1 MVLTIDG
8 LVARNRRLS
17 LAQLRARPKKVL
29 EAVHQCCGNPL
40 EPQVPTRRIANVRWG
55 GADLA
60 ALLDDLGIDEEARYL
75 WSRGLDHGTFA
86 GVPCDGYTKD
96 LPLHRL
102 REGDV
107 LIAYELNGEPLPPE
121 HGFPA
126 RLVVPGYYGTNN
138 VKWLSRLTLAKT
150 RAGGPFVT
158 RWYNDVVEH
167 PTGHPRCTPVWAIAP
182 DSVIVSPA
190 PDQSFAFGSVIEIWG
205 WAWSD
210 GRYGTRCELGR
221 RGQLGHSP
229 PRPTHRSQLAALH
242 HNLGSHGAWPL

>member
-1 MVLTIDG
+1 
-8 LVARNRRLS
+8 
-17 LAQLRARPKKVL
+17 
-29 EAVHQCCGNPL
+29 VHQCCGNPL

-60 ALLDDLGIDEEARYL
+60 ALLDGLGVDGEARYL

-96 LPLHRL
+96 LPLQRL

-126 RLVVPGYYGTNN
+126 RLLVPGYYGTNN

-150 RAGGPFVT
+150 R
-158 RWYNDVVEH
+158 
-167 PTGHPRCTPVWAIAP
+167 TGRAI
-182 DSVIVSPA
+182 
-190 PDQSFAFGSVIEIWG
+190 
-205 WAWSD
+205 
-210 GRYGTRCELGR
+210 R
-221 RGQLGHSP
+221 
-229 PRPTHRSQLAALH
+229 LALVQ
-242 HNLGSHGAWPL
+242 